1 MARSGV
7 MVIVRI
13 GVRKSEIARISG
25 IGRWRQGAA
34 DLHFKEGRVRW
45 KKGSESLYA
54 RLEVQLF
61 VSWDSW

>member
-1 MARSGV
+1 MAASGV

-34 DLHFKEGRVRW
+34 EGAVALAEGFRI
-45 KKGSESLYA
+45 S
-54 RLEVQLF
+54 
-61 VSWDSW
+61 